1 MPYAIAYDFAGG
13 TQEQYEK
20 TIEAVHGGPGIAHL
34 PDGQIFHAAGPIE
47 GGWRIFAVHDTKESW
62 ERFRDDILGPKLA
75 AGVEGG
81 FVVEP
86 QETGFEV
93 HRQETA

>member
-1 MPYAIAYDFAGG
+1 MPYAITYDFAGG

-47 GGWRIFAVHDTKESW
+47 AGWRIFAVHDTMESW
-62 ERFRDDILGPKLA
+62 EHFRDDILVPKVQDGIAGALAGPS
-75 AGVEGG
+75 E
-81 FVVEP
+81 
-86 QETGFEV
+86 ETVWEL
-93 HRQETA
+93 HTLLP

>member
-62 ERFRDDILGPKLA
+62 ERFRDDILMPKVQAGIEGAFAGPPEENTWELKTLL
-75 AGVEGG
+75 
-81 FVVEP
+81 P
-86 QETGFEV
+86 
-93 HRQETA
+93 

>member
-20 TIEAVHGGPGIAHL
+20 TVEAVHGGPGIAHL

-62 ERFRDDILGPKLA
+62 ERFRDDILMPTVQAGIEGALEGPP
-75 AGVEGG
+75 E
-81 FVVEP
+81 
-86 QETGFEV
+86 ETVYDLHTFLP
-93 HRQETA
+93 

>member
-1 MPYAIAYDFAGG
+1 MPYAITYHFAGG

-20 TIEAVHGGPGIAHL
+20 TIEAIHGGPGVAHL

-62 ERFRDDILGPKLA
+62 ERFRDDILMPTVHAGIEGALAGPPK
-75 AGVEGG
+75 
-81 FVVEP
+81 
-86 QETGFEV
+86 ETLWEL
-93 HRQETA
+93 HTLLP

>member
-62 ERFRDDILGPKLA
+62 ERFRDDILMPKVQAGIEGAFAGPP
-75 AGVEGG
+75 VE
-81 FVVEP
+81 EAWELLTLLP
-86 QETGFEV
+86 
-93 HRQETA
+93 

>member
-1 MPYAIAYDFAGG
+1 MPYAITYDFAGG

-20 TIEAVHGGPGIAHL
+20 TIVAVHGGSGIAHL

-62 ERFRDDILGPKLA
+62 ERFRDDTLIPKVQAGIEGAL
-75 AGVEGG
+75 AGVPE
-81 FVVEP
+81 
-86 QETGFEV
+86 ETLWEL
-93 HRQETA
+93 HTLLP

>member
-62 ERFRDDILGPKLA
+62 ERFRDDTLMPKVQAGIEGALPGPP
-75 AGVEGG
+75 V
-81 FVVEP
+81 
-86 QETGFEV
+86 
-93 HRQETA
+93 ETAWELQTLLP